1 MDHQEALRLQA
12 VEKYILGELT
22 PALREQFEEHYF
34 DCPEC
39 AKELK
44 VMGSFVTASRLVL
57 QDEEISSRV
66 SPHAARATHPGWLN
80 WLQPV
85 ISLPAIMALTA
96 IVVFQM
102 TIAIRSARKQAAVQT
117 VAEVY
122 ETSYRLKGA
131 TRGPEAAKIAVRPD
145 ESFALDFDFI
155 PSQIFPR
162 YNGSLFDSSGQAVLG
177 FGLNDEQRNKEVHL
191 VIPGGK
197 VRPGSYELVVAGDTG
212 ISNQNLK
219 DSEVLRF
226 SFNVVSESQIHQSGG
241 HPNPPEE

>member
-39 AKELK
+39 AKDLK
-44 VMGSFVTASRLVL
+44 AVGNFVTASRLVL

-66 SPHAARATHPGWLN
+66 APHAAALARPGWFN

-96 IVVFQM
+96 IVVFQL

-122 ETSYRLKGA
+122 EASYHLKGA
-131 TRGPEAAKIAVRPD
+131 TRGAEATKIVIRRD

-155 PSQIFPR
+155 PGQIFPS
-162 YNGSLFDSSGQAVLG
+162 YNGSLLDSSGQAVLV
-177 FGLNDEQRNKEVHL
+177 FGLKEEQRNKEVHL
-191 VIPGGK
+191 VIPAGK
-197 VRPGSYELVVAGDTG
+197 VRAGSYELVVAGTSG
-212 ISNQNLK
+212 SSNQNSK
-219 DSEVLRF
+219 DNEVLRF
-226 SFNVVSESQIHQSGG
+226 SLNVVSESPISQSGG
-241 HPNPPEE
+241 RPTP